1 MEAPCAFRQHAVS
14 TFAPVLIPMLSSPL
28 SDLLA
33 PYLVPPSQP
42 KHRLFHGRGKTV
54 PSLEWLTVDRFPPVL
69 VATLFRPQEQAVLAE
84 LEACLTEALAGLGC
98 QTLVFQHRY
107 DAKAENQV
115 ICGELPDRP
124 VATEQGLDYKL
135 DFQRGQNLG
144 FFADMAEGRSWLRE
158 RAEGCK
164 VLNLF
169 SFTCSFSVAALAGG
183 ARSVVNIDLSDA
195 ALTLGKQNHALNGY
209 QDARIHYLPHNIFRS
224 WKKLHSLGRYDI
236 IVVDPPSAQKGS
248 FMAEKDYPKMLR
260 KLHKLLAPEA
270 DLLICLNA
278 PWLDYAWLE
287 QCVADNLPGA
297 ELQACL
303 PGASGFDEAGEPA
316 LKTLHYRYQRPAI
329 LDVSADGGQ
338 ST

>member
-1 MEAPCAFRQHAVS
+1 
-14 TFAPVLIPMLSSPL
+14 MLSSPL

-287 QCVADNLPGA
+287 QCVADNLSGA
-297 ELQACL
+297 QLQSRL

>member
-1 MEAPCAFRQHAVS
+1 
-14 TFAPVLIPMLSSPL
+14 
-28 SDLLA
+28 
-33 PYLVPPSQP
+33 
-42 KHRLFHGRGKTV
+42 
-54 PSLEWLTVDRFPPVL
+54 L

-209 QDARIHYLPHNIFRS
+209 QDARVHYLPHNIFRS

-297 ELQACL
+297 QLQSRL

>member
-1 MEAPCAFRQHAVS
+1 MH
-14 TFAPVLIPMLSSPL
+14 LSPL

-33 PYLVPPSQP
+33 PYLVPSSQP

-84 LEACLTEALAGLGC
+84 LEVCLTGALAGLGC

-115 ICGELPDRP
+115 VCGELPDRP

-169 SFTCSFSVAALAGG
+169 SFTCSFSVAALTGG

-209 QDARIHYLPHNIFRS
+209 QDAQVHYLPHNIFRS
-224 WKKLHSLGRYDI
+224 WKKLHNLGRYDI

-248 FMAEKDYPKMLR
+248 FMAEKDYPKVLR

-297 ELQACL
+297 QLQSRL

-329 LDVSADGGQ
+329 LDVSADGG
-338 ST
+338 

>member
-1 MEAPCAFRQHAVS
+1 MEAPCAFPQHAVS

-209 QDARIHYLPHNIFRS
+209 QDARVHYLPHNIFRS

-297 ELQACL
+297 QLQSRL

-316 LKTLHYRYQRPAI
+316 LKTLHYRHQRPAI

>member
-1 MEAPCAFRQHAVS
+1 
-14 TFAPVLIPMLSSPL
+14 MLSSPL

-54 PSLEWLTVDRFPPVL
+54 PSLEWLTVDRFPPLL

-158 RAEGCK
+158 RAEACK

-209 QDARIHYLPHNIFRS
+209 QDARVHYLPHNIFRS

-297 ELQACL
+297 QLQSRL

>member
-1 MEAPCAFRQHAVS
+1 
-14 TFAPVLIPMLSSPL
+14 MLSSPL

-54 PSLEWLTVDRFPPVL
+54 PSLEWLTVDRFPPLL

-169 SFTCSFSVAALAGG
+169 SFTCSFSVAAMAGG

-209 QDARIHYLPHNIFRS
+209 QDARVHYLPHNIFRS

-297 ELQACL
+297 QLQSRL

>member
-1 MEAPCAFRQHAVS
+1 MHS
-14 TFAPVLIPMLSSPL
+14 SLI
-28 SDLLA
+28 SDLLD
-33 PYLVPPSQP
+33 PYLVPSTQSE
-42 KHRLFHGRGKTV
+42 HRLFHGRGKTV
-54 PSLEWLTVDRFPPVL
+54 PELEWLTVDCYPPVL
-69 VATLFRPQEQAVLAE
+69 VATLFRPQDEAVLVA
-84 LEACLTEALAGLGC
+84 LEACLGKAMEPLGC
-98 QTLVFQHRY
+98 DALIFQHRH
-107 DAKAENQV
+107 DRKADNV
-115 ICGELPDRP
+115 LVRGELPALP
-124 VATEQGLDYKL
+124 VATEQGLNYKL

-144 FFADMAEGRSWLRE
+144 FFADMAQGRRWIRE
-158 RAEGCK
+158 RAEGKCI
-164 VLNLF
+164 LNLF

-209 QDARIHYLPHNIFRS
+209 QDAQVHYLPHNIFRS

-248 FMAEKDYPKMLR
+248 FMAEKDYPKVLR
-260 KLHKLLAPEA
+260 KLHKLLAPQAE
-270 DLLICLNA
+270 LLICLNA

-297 ELQACL
+297 QLQSRL
-303 PGASGFDEAGEPA
+303 PGASGFDEAEEPA

-329 LDVSADGGQ
+329 LDVPVDGGQ